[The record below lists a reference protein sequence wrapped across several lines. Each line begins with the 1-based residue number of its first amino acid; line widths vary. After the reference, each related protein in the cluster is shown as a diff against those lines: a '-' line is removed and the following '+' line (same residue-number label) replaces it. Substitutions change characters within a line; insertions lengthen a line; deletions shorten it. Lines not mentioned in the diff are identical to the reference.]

1 MFEALKLG
9 DMFNSEFFK
18 NNSQAIVFTIPI
30 CWGIYEFRKFHAT
43 LKLYLP
49 IVGDLNRRIEIM
61 MPIMININEK
71 VNNLSSGEGD
81 TFPVVKKFE
90 QLTTRINTMFTRL
103 YASPESN

>member
-1 MFEALKLG
+1 MFEALKMEN
-9 DMFNSEFFK
+9 MFNSDFFK
-18 NNSQAIVFTIPI
+18 NNSQAIIFTIPI

-49 IVGDLNRRIEIM
+49 IVRELNQKIGIM
-61 MPIMININEK
+61 MPIMRNINEK

-90 QLTTRINTMFTRL
+90 KLTTRINTMFTRL
-103 YASPESN
+103 YASPESD